1 MNIAPRYLGRGS
13 WLARR
18 DPRVLVLV
26 IALFIFTVLQVW
38 DGRVVFA
45 LLLVAGLEVFAQTA
59 VGTISQVAGTP
70 QVARG
75 GHAATVTQ
83 GMAVLLLD
91 KFTTDSSSSLTAL
104 TSTCRQ

>member
-18 DPRVLVLV
+18 DPRVLIVV

-45 LLLVAGLEVFAQTA
+45 LLLVSVGLLPDGAA
-59 VGTISQVAGTP
+59 SRG
-70 QVARG
+70 ARSDAIG
-75 GHAATVTQ
+75 P
-83 GMAVLLLD
+83 
-91 KFTTDSSSSLTAL
+91 SSSCS
-104 TSTCRQ
+104 SGCS